1 MQAGAG
7 PQGPGLSTLT
17 HAVLYFHHPSS
28 LEPDPRSVIAEH
40 PDVPERIDAIERAMT
55 AADWLG
61 CERRQ
66 APAADDSRL
75 ELVHTPEHVRYIACL
90 SESGPV
96 EIDADTVVT
105 PQSYRAAVHAAGG
118 ACAMTE
124 ALVAAE
130 ADAAFCGV
138 RPAGHHADR
147 DRAMGF
153 CLFNNVAIAAQL
165 AVAELELERVLIV
178 DWDVHHGNGTAEI
191 FRKRNDVLYASI
203 HQSDLFPGTGKITDA
218 GSGDGRGFT
227 LNLPVQSGAT
237 DEVWLSLVEY
247 VVIPV
252 ALDFAPQLILISAG
266 FDAHRDDPLG
276 GCLLDLAFVRP
287 DGVSRARRRAHARH
301 APVGAV
307 LEGGYDLEALAASI
321 GGHGGRARRR
331 RRGRVDRTRSAGDVA
346 RVGARVAF
354 LGAVR
359 PPG

>member
-1 MQAGAG
+1 M
-7 PQGPGLSTLT
+7 
-17 HAVLYFHHPSS
+17 LYFQHPSS
-28 LEPDPRSVIAEH
+28 LEADPRSVIPEH
-40 PDVPERIDAIERAMT
+40 PDVPERIEAIERAMA

-66 APAADDSRL
+66 APAADESRL
-75 ELVHTPEHVRYIACL
+75 ELVHTPEHVRYIAGL
-90 SESGPV
+90 SESGSV
-96 EIDADTVVT
+96 ETDADTVVT
-105 PQSYRAAVHAAGG
+105 PQSYRAALHAAGG

-124 ALVAAE
+124 ALVAGE
-130 ADAAFCGV
+130 SDAAFCGL

-165 AVAELELERVLIV
+165 AIAELGLERVLIV
-178 DWDVHHGNGTAEI
+178 DWDVHHGNGTAEL
-191 FRKRNDVLYASI
+191 FRLRSDVLYASI
-203 HQSDLFPGTGKITDA
+203 HQGGVFPGTGKITDA

-227 LNLPVQSGAT
+227 LNLPVPSGSTA
-237 DEVWLSLVEY
+237 EVWLSLVEW
-247 VVIPV
+247 VVMPV

-276 GCLLDLAFVRP
+276 GCLLDGGFVRP
-287 DGVSRARRRAHARH
+287 DDVSRARRRAHPRRARGSR
-301 APVGAV
+301 ARGRLRPRSACRQR
-307 LEGGYDLEALAASI
+307 

-331 RRGRVDRTRSAGDVA
+331 RRGRVDRSRPAGDVP

-359 PPG
+359 PQG